1 MGPLR
6 SGHRASGGRVFHF
19 LHPACPG
26 ALGGGFEGDFLRVVV
41 CVAKKISSR
50 YEGKESA

>member
-6 SGHRASGGRVFHF
+6 SGHRASGGRVFID

-26 ALGGGFEGDFLRVVV
+26 ALGGFEGDFLRVVV